1 MKAKILI
8 VEDEVA
14 IALGLQLLLEERGH
28 KVRIAENGEDGLRK
42 SIKERPDILITD
54 IKMPVMDGID
64 LIRSIR
70 NEPSLSGLPIVV
82 VTTSPSWVT
91 EEGIE
96 NVRVLE
102 KPLGFEE
109 TVDAIEEAIEA
120 IKSGQ
125 KFSVTSSP
133 GDRA

>member
-28 KVRIAENGEDGLRK
+28 KVRIAENGEEGLRK

-54 IKMPVMDGID
+54 IKMPVMDGIA

-70 NEPSLSGLPIVV
+70 SEPALAGLPIVV
-82 VTTSPSWVT
+82 VTTSP
-91 EEGIE
+91 
-96 NVRVLE
+96 VLGE
-102 KPLGFEE
+102 
-109 TVDAIEEAIEA
+109 
-120 IKSGQ
+120 
-125 KFSVTSSP
+125 
-133 GDRA
+133 